1 MSTLDQ
7 HLDTIHGK
15 LIRIEAL
22 AGSADLEA
30 LELVLTERIRQIEGE
45 GWSPRHDDTERRAG
59 QLAAAGACYLLE
71 VKNQNVTLAE
81 TGALVVKPSS
91 VHHSWPF
98 AGWPGNPP
106 RPVGWPSKGPPWHS
120 RNWRDTSGRDWGE

>member
-98 AGWPGNPP
+98 SRLAWKPASPRRMAVKGTALALAELARHVRAGLG
-106 RPVGWPSKGPPWHS
+106 
-120 RNWRDTSGRDWGE
+120 